1 MYYFGLNNKVDFK
14 CMFLNIS
21 SLGALYHCHTI
32 FLKVYIYHFNI
43 LGFSFLTYL
52 ILSSIFLS
60 KTYLL
65 F

>member
-14 CMFLNIS
+14 CTFLNIS

-43 LGFSFLTYL
+43 DYL
-52 ILSSIFLS
+52 KYQSIFIIINL
-60 KTYLL
+60 
-65 F
+65 